1 MTPLM
6 KQSLR
11 AVSPSLYRLLR
22 DRYREYAP
30 YNRLVQHIA
39 GGLDWNVESGPFAG
53 MKYLPGFCEGILPKL
68 LGSYEQE
75 LWPALHSIASLPIQ
89 AVINIGCAEGYYAVG
104 LARLLPNATIYAF
117 DCLPTARDATRR
129 AAEVNHVTARIRIA
143 GACDSATLATLPL
156 EGALVVIDCEGAEFE
171 ILDPSVAP
179 GLAASWLLVELHDF
193 VDCRI
198 TPALRARFSSTHEIE
213 IINAAVREPGLFP
226 ALAGLAAPQQTMA
239 LNEDRHWK
247 GVPERSQWAFMA
259 PRPRQKEERQ

>member
-1 MTPLM
+1 MTQLM

-30 YNRLVQHIA
+30 YNRLVRHIA

-104 LARLLPNATIYAF
+104 LARLLPAPPSMPSTV
-117 DCLPTARDATRR
+117 CLRR
-129 AAEVNHVTARIRIA
+129 ATPPGGQQKSI
-143 GACDSATLATLPL
+143 TLPL
-156 EGALVVIDCEGAEFE
+156 AF
-171 ILDPSVAP
+171 
-179 GLAASWLLVELHDF
+179 AS
-193 VDCRI
+193 
-198 TPALRARFSSTHEIE
+198 PAHAIPPPLPRFHS
-213 IINAAVREPGLFP
+213 
-226 ALAGLAAPQQTMA
+226 
-239 LNEDRHWK
+239 K
-247 GVPERSQWAFMA
+247 ERWS
-259 PRPRQKEERQ
+259 